1 MSVAERV
8 PLPDVVLP
16 VSGLV
21 VAVACWW
28 GVTLALAIPPYV
40 LPSPALVGARLAG
53 NPGLY
58 LSHAAE
64 TLEKVAVGGAT
75 GVASGFVLALVV
87 SEVSLL
93 RRAIYPYLVAARVLP
108 KIAIAPI
115 LLIYLGVGFGT
126 AVLFVALI
134 VFFPVVVGTAA
145 GLDRTP
151 DAHLDLLRSVD
162 ADPIRTFLAVR
173 LPHALP
179 DVFAGVKQSV
189 TLAVV
194 GAVVAEWILS
204 NDGLGSLILVASE
217 NVQVDVMLAA
227 LAVLLPMGLLLYGGV
242 SLCYRAVAW
251 Q

>member
-28 GVTLALAIPPYV
+28 GLTAAFALPPYV
-40 LPSPALVGARLAG
+40 LPSPAAVGARLAT
-53 NPGLY
+53 NPELY
-58 LSHAAE
+58 LSNAAE
-64 TLEKVAVGGAT
+64 TLEKIAVGGVA
-75 GVASGFVLALVV
+75 GVATGFVLALVV

-108 KIAIAPI
+108 KIAVAPI

>member
-1 MSVAERV
+1 MRRGSAALGL
-8 PLPDVVLP
+8 PLL
-16 VSGLV
+16 GLA
-21 VAVACWW
+21 VAVGLWW
-28 GVTLALAIPPYV
+28 ALTVVFAIPPFL
-40 LPSPALVGARLAG
+40 LPSPAAVVARLAG
-53 NPGLY
+53 NPDLY
-58 LSHAAE
+58 LANAVQ
-64 TLEKVAVGGAT
+64 TLYKILIGGAT
-75 GVASGFVLALVV
+75 GIAVGFTLALVV
-87 SEVSLL
+87 WAVPLL
-93 RRAIYPYLVAARVLP
+93 ERAIYPYLVAARVLP
-108 KIAIAPI
+108 KIAIAPVF
-115 LLIYLGVGFGT
+115 LIYFGVGFET
-126 AVLFVALI
+126 AILFVAVI

-151 DAHLDLLRSVD
+151 ESHLDLLRSVD
-162 ADPIRTFLAVR
+162 ASPVQTFLAVR

-227 LAVLLPMGLLLYGGV
+227 LTVLLAMGLCLYGGV
-242 SLCYRAVAW
+242 ALCYRAVAW

>member
-1 MSVAERV
+1 MSVAERL
-8 PLPDVVLP
+8 PAPDVVLP
-16 VSGLV
+16 VSALA

-28 GVTLALAIPPYV
+28 ALTVVLALPPYI
-40 LPSPALVGARLAG
+40 LPSPVAVGERLAS

-58 LSHAAE
+58 LSHAVE
-64 TLEKVAVGGAT
+64 TLRKIAVGGTA
-75 GVASGFVLALVV
+75 GVIAGFVLALLV

-108 KIAIAPI
+108 KIAIAPL

-151 DAHLDLLRSVD
+151 EAHLDLLRSVD
-162 ADPIRTFLAVR
+162 ADPVRTFLAVR
-173 LPHALP
+173 LRHALP

-227 LAVLLPMGLLLYGGV
+227 LAVLLPLGLVLYGGV
-242 SLCYRAVAW
+242 ALCYRAVAW

>member
-8 PLPDVVLP
+8 PAPGIVLP
-16 VSGLV
+16 VSALV
-21 VAVACWW
+21 VAVAGWW
-28 GVTLALAIPPYV
+28 ALTVALAIPPFL
-40 LPSPALVGARLAG
+40 LPSPAAVAARLAG
-53 NPGLY
+53 NPDLY
-58 LSHAAE
+58 LTNAVT
-64 TLEKVAVGGAT
+64 TLRKILLGGAVGIGA
-75 GVASGFVLALVV
+75 GFAIALVV
-87 SEVSLL
+87 WAVPVLE
-93 RRAIYPYLVAARVLP
+93 RAIYPYLVAARVLP
-108 KIAIAPI
+108 KIAVAPI
-115 LLIYLGVGFGT
+115 FLIYFGVGFET
-126 AVLFVALI
+126 ALLFVALI

-145 GLDRTP
+145 GLDRAP
-151 DAHLDLLRSVD
+151 DSHLDLLRSV
-162 ADPIRTFLAVR
+162 AAGPVRTFLAVR

-227 LAVLLPMGLLLYGGV
+227 LAVLLCLGLLLYGGV
-242 SLCYRAVAW
+242 ILCYRAVAW

>member
-16 VSGLV
+16 LSALV
-21 VAVACWW
+21 VGVACWW
-28 GVTLALAIPPYV
+28 GLAVVASLPPYI
-40 LPSPALVGARLAG
+40 LPSPVLVGNRLAS

-58 LSHAAE
+58 LSNAAE
-64 TLEKVAVGGAT
+64 TLRKIVLGGVT
-75 GVASGFVLALVV
+75 GVVAGFVIALVV
-87 SEVSLL
+87 GEVPLL
-93 RRAIYPYLVAARVLP
+93 RRALFPYLVAARVLP
-108 KIAIAPI
+108 KIAIAPV

-126 AVLFVALI
+126 ALLFVSLI

-151 DAHLDLLRSVD
+151 DAHIDLLRSVD
-162 ADPIRTFLAVR
+162 AGPVETFLAVR

-227 LAVLLPMGLLLYGGV
+227 LTVLLPMGLLLYGGV
-242 SLCYRAVAW
+242 ALCYRVVAW

>member
-28 GVTLALAIPPYV
+28 GLTVALALPPYV
-40 LPSPALVGARLAG
+40 LPPPAAVGARLAA

-58 LSHAAE
+58 LSHAVE
-64 TLEKVAVGGAT
+64 TLEKIAVGGVA
-75 GVASGFVLALVV
+75 GVTAGFVLALAV

-126 AVLFVALI
+126 AVLFVAVI

-151 DAHLDLLRSVD
+151 DAHLDLLRSID

-242 SLCYRAVAW
+242 SLCYRVVAW